1 MKAAS
6 KVFYTI
12 GRIFNVITIIVAALF
27 IVFGVILFT
36 MADQIYAQLAE
47 ESVEGIGASG
57 DIKLIGIFLM
67 AAAAVSLLVTVVVF
81 ILACNASRKLD
92 NDTQEN
98 GPHIVMIVIGI
109 FGDVF
114 YLLGGIFGL
123 IEEGEHP
130 KK

>member
-12 GRIFNVITIIVAALF
+12 GRVFNVINIIVTILAIIFGGL
-27 IVFGVILFT
+27 VFGLSDQLF
-36 MADQIYAQLAE
+36 AQLAGDG
-47 ESVEGIGASG
+47 VEGIGAAG
-57 DIKLIGIFLM
+57 DVRLFGVMIMIG
-67 AAAAVSLLVTVVVF
+67 AAIGLVVTIVVF